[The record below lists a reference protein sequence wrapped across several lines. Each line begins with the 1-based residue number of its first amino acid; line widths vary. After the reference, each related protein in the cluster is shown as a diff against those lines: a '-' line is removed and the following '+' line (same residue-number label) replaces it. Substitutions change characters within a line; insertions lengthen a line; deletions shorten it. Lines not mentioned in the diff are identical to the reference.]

1 MYFIPKSIKLTTDN
15 TTPTFF
21 MIPSIYSA
29 FSSNF
34 EVPSI
39 SPGLYLSKLPPVPVM
54 SSNTLPLPVPV
65 SSFAYTTLENKTI
78 ANNKII
84 NMKLFFLSI

>member
-1 MYFIPKSIKLTTDN
+1 
-15 TTPTFF
+15 

-65 SSFAYTTLENKTI
+65 SYFAYTTLENKTI